1 MTPIGHT
8 LTGLT
13 IGYLAIPRATP
24 IKPKMLLLAAFA
36 IAASVPDLPLPFWGH
51 FRYEISHNIFSTTL
65 GVLLLELV
73 LVWRFRGREP
83 VGWRVMLGLALAW
96 YSHLLLDS
104 MYNHGYGVA
113 MFLPLSEQSFALPVP
128 WLARGDREHIFS
140 LHNVMVAVYE
150 VLTFAPLVVM
160 AYLVKKA
167 VTPEPAAKT
176 EVPYR

>member
-13 IGYLAIPRATP
+13 IGYLAIPRVTP
-24 IKPKMLLLAAFA
+24 FKPKLILLAAFA
-36 IAASVPDLPLPFWGH
+36 LAASAPDLPFPYWGH
-51 FRYEISHNIFSTTL
+51 FHYEISHNIFTTTI
-65 GVLLLELV
+65 GVVMMECV
-73 LVWRFRGREP
+73 LAWRFRGREP

-113 MFLPLSEQSFALPVP
+113 MFWPMSDKSFALPVP
-128 WLARGDREHIFS
+128 WLARGDRDHIFS
-140 LHNVMVAVYE
+140 LHNVMVGVYE
-150 VLTFAPLVVM
+150 LLTFVPLLVI

-167 VTPEPAAKT
+167 VTPEHARET
-176 EVPYR
+176 QVIL